1 MERTGKMICYCF
13 DYTERDIALDFQHN
27 GKSTIMERIL
37 AAKRM
42 GGCHCVTKN
51 PKGR

>member
-1 MERTGKMICYCF
+1 MESLICYCF
-13 DYTERDIALDFQHN
+13 GYSAADIEDDVRRN
-27 GKSTIMERIL
+27 GKSTILERIVREKK
-37 AAKRM
+37 A